1 MGFRA
6 LWLEFRSET
15 GFLPTFTAQS
25 VRIFIAHLCLFTQG
39 IRNQHFRIL
48 YRYRR
53 GSERTADAGLSSCLV
68 GRRGAAPHWRRGEP
82 RGEPRYNGTCPRKD
96 RRTTQSLIQQLFQ
109 QAARVAGRLAVR
121 THQQVVGVFRCGE
134 PSRWQPQPAASTAGR
149 SNCRNEEVT
158 PQPSAQVSRNAKEPA
173 NERPATTIS
182 ERQPRRRL
190 VQDRRMGRGDGG
202 VAQGRLTRKEAELE
216 QQLDERLCRSA
227 PKGEG
232 GQDGR
237 TRRRSRGGEPRGD
250 CA

>member
-1 MGFRA
+1 MC
-6 LWLEFRSET
+6 T
-15 GFLPTFTAQS
+15 GRVPGVFLPVEA
-25 VRIFIAHLCLFTQG
+25 
-39 IRNQHFRIL
+39 
-48 YRYRR
+48 
-53 GSERTADAGLSSCLV
+53 SERTADAGLYSCLF

-82 RGEPRYNGTCPRKD
+82 RGEPRYNGACPRKD

-121 THQQVVGVFRCGE
+121 TRWRHQQVVGVFRCGE

-158 PQPSAQVSRNAKEPA
+158 PQPSAQVSCNAKEPA

-182 ERQPRRRL
+182 ERRPRRRL

-237 TRRRSRGGEPRGD
+237 TRCRSRGGEPRGD